1 MLNSM
6 PTGGYVEMEDGRVR
20 LMQWMDRDKYE
31 VIIIDD
37 ISSSISGPWD
47 IDNLKFE
54 PQDPLMALRI
64 SSEYSKCMRNT

>member
-1 MLNSM
+1 
-6 PTGGYVEMEDGRVR
+6 
-20 LMQWMDRDKYE
+20 MQWMDRDKYE

-54 PQDPLMALRI
+54 PQDPLIALRI
-64 SSEYSKCMRNT
+64 SSEYSKCMKNT